1 MDDPK
6 RDLNMSTLYVGGD
19 GDASAV
25 ARMLRKGITRLY
37 GMFLG
42 DDGRSLDRAG
52 LVASP
57 EFAQFEADVTHLQR
71 VDLGSLDSSARTAF
85 FINVYNVLCVHGQ
98 VVHGPPSSVLA
109 RRTFFKRTR
118 YTIGLFSYSLDDI
131 EHGILRCN
139 IGNHMEED
147 DPRLAYMPDSRDP
160 RIHFA
165 LNCGAESC
173 PPIRVYSG
181 EDPDAFESELDLA
194 AQVFCESE
202 ISLIK
207 LAGPMSLS
215 TDSIDSSNPP
225 PPAQGEQTS
234 GKTTIDLKLSKIFMW
249 YHDDFGPT
257 DLDLIRFVLPWME
270 PSLRSSIQD
279 TVMAPQDESDLEIR
293 IQYAPYS
300 WKAV

>member
-1 MDDPK
+1 
-6 RDLNMSTLYVGGD
+6 MSTLYVSENA
-19 GDASAV
+19 DASAV

-57 EFAQFEADVTHLQR
+57 AFAEFETHVTHLQR
-71 VDLGSLDSSARTAF
+71 VDLASLDSSARTAF

-139 IGNHMEED
+139 VGNHMEEG
-147 DPRLAYMPDSRDP
+147 DPRLAYMPDVRDP

-181 EDPDAFESELDLA
+181 EDPDAFDSELELA
-194 AQVFCESE
+194 SQVFCESE

-207 LAGPMSLS
+207 V
-215 TDSIDSSNPP
+215 DSPTP
-225 PPAQGEQTS
+225 GTGTAPQVG
-234 GKTTIDLKLSKIFMW
+234 GKSTIDLKLSKIFMW
-249 YHDDFGPT
+249 YHDDFGAT
-257 DLDLIRFVLPWME
+257 DLDLIRFVLPWMAE
-270 PSLRSSIQD
+270 DVRTTIQD
-279 TVMAPQDESDLEIR
+279 ALMATSDLDVR